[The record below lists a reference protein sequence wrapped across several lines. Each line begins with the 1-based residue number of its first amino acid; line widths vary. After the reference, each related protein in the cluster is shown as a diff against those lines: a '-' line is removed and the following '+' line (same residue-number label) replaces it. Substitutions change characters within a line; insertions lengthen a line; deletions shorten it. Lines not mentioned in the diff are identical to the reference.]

1 VRDRG
6 RGKQGGWLKRR
17 ETEVEER
24 DRRRERKKKSAH
36 QKTESLLT
44 NKNGVLGLA
53 LSLFLNSKP

>member
-1 VRDRG
+1 M
-6 RGKQGGWLKRR
+6 KRR

-24 DRRRERKKKSAH
+24 DRRRRERKKKSAH